1 MEEKKQI
8 RKLVLIVCGVT
19 AAVLFICLAIR
30 IGTNRLPEEPG
41 VAVYYTW
48 LDDAEGRNYMPLS
61 AGGKARSGAGR
72 QKIWRSFEEYE
83 QEAEQYWH
91 EPQKPLSVWTW
102 SEKIPGIDS
111 FLVGEQGS
119 PFFFSVKE
127 SGGAKVRSVAVRRW
141 PLELAGTDAVKADSW
156 TGREDVTF
164 NWKEGWLGGLSKGSF
179 QVEAGYL
186 YSIIVSWDRG
196 WDEFSFAVN
205 RAWQE

>member
-72 QKIWRSFEEYE
+72 QT
-83 QEAEQYWH
+83 
-91 EPQKPLSVWTW
+91 QKPLSVWTW

-127 SGGAKVRSVAVRRW
+127 SGGARVRSVAVRRW

-156 TGREDVTF
+156 TGREDVEF

>member
-8 RKLVLIVCGVT
+8 RKLILIVCGVT
-19 AAVLFICLAIR
+19 AAVLLVCLAIR
-30 IGTNRLPEEPG
+30 IGTNRLPEESG

-48 LDDAEGRNYMPLS
+48 LEDSEGRNYRPLS

-111 FLVGEQGS
+111 FLVGEQGG

-127 SGGAKVRSVAVRRW
+127 RMAPVRQIRISAAIPPQSASLLLDMPRRKTF
-141 PLELAGTDAVKADSW
+141 LDS
-156 TGREDVTF
+156 D
-164 NWKEGWLGGLSKGSF
+164 GSCR
-179 QVEAGYL
+179 VVHNAYPPKRVM
-186 YSIIVSWDRG
+186 IVQKIPHNFFIR
-196 WDEFSFAVN
+196 
-205 RAWQE
+205 